1 MSIAKSENLA
11 RLPLSVELAEGEGPP
26 RFLLPSVLPYN
37 SVEPALNAARQV
49 KIGGVDAQHKAL
61 VEDAIIEPV
70 RDDKL
75 KAERVALVVY
85 NLLPFIEPAKLVV
98 LFRLPCRIL
107 VSTLVDCS
115 LLKASLSRS

>member
-1 MSIAKSENLA
+1 MKDH
-11 RLPLSVELAEGEGPP
+11 P

-98 LFRLPCRIL
+98 LF
-107 VSTLVDCS
+107 S
-115 LLKASLSRS
+115 LALSDTGLNAC